1 MVKERMED
9 RDKESW
15 SRVREM
21 IVEIMEPYGFVVG
34 VVTTSGLGVGLGSV
48 DSNRYSAELE

>member
-21 IVEIMEPYGFVVG
+21 TVEIMELHEFVVE
-34 VVTTSGLGVGLGSV
+34 VVTMSALG
-48 DSNRYSAELE
+48 

>member
-1 MVKERMED
+1 MVKERVEG

-21 IVEIMEPYGFVVG
+21 IAEIMEPHEFVVE
-34 VVTTSGLGVGLGSV
+34 VVTMSALG
-48 DSNRYSAELE
+48 